1 MRNDGSPEVY
11 DPPVELDI
19 QARGDNDAMIEIGW
33 EQRIYPAA
41 KIAIVVD
48 ALAAEGVPLADA
60 LQRTFLSPSELR
72 SPTTQVSV
80 NQVIE
85 SYRNAVRLSRA
96 PHFAFETG
104 LKTHVSAYGMY
115 GFAILSSMNFR
126 ETMHFTVKYHQLA
139 TPVVKLQFHEE
150 AGGADWTIDP
160 LPHPAVDARL
170 YRFIVETQF
179 GILVSLHR
187 DIMGSGFNPLAIE
200 VTFAA
205 PEPEE
210 QYRTAVRCQVCFGQP
225 RNRFLFDAEWLNG
238 APQFGN
244 EITYASVLALCD
256 DLHDRLQNRIGVAGK
271 VRSFLLATLGRNT
284 SLEHVATHLGVPVRT
299 LRRKLRDEDTSFR
312 DLFDQLR
319 AEVAIK
325 YLRDTQMT
333 IDDIAHALGFS
344 ETSNFRHAFRRWN
357 HASPQEV
364 RRSLQM
370 GESSEL

>member
-1 MRNDGSPEVY
+1 
-11 DPPVELDI
+11 
-19 QARGDNDAMIEIGW
+19 MIEIGW

-41 KIAIVVD
+41 KIAIIVD

-85 SYRNAVRLSRA
+85 SYRNAIRLSHA

-104 LKTHVSAYGMY
+104 LKAHVSSYGMY

-126 ETMHFTVKYHQLA
+126 ETMQFAVKYHQLA
-139 TPVVKLQFHEE
+139 TPLVRLQFHEA
-150 AGGADWTIDP
+150 AGLADWTIDP
-160 LPHPAVDARL
+160 LPHPAIDARL
-170 YRFIVETQF
+170 FRFIVEMQF
-179 GILVSLHR
+179 GVHVSLHR
-187 DIMGSGFNPLAIE
+187 DVMGSGFYPSALE

-205 PEPEE
+205 PEPED
-210 QYRTAVRCQVCFGQP
+210 QYARVLGCRVAFGQP
-225 RNRFLFDAEWLNG
+225 RNRFHFDAAWLHG

-284 SLEHVATHLGVPVRT
+284 SLEHVAAHLGVPVRT
-299 LRRKLRDEDTSFR
+299 LRRKLRDEETSFR

-357 HASPQEV
+357 HASPHEV

-370 GESSEL
+370 GQTGEL